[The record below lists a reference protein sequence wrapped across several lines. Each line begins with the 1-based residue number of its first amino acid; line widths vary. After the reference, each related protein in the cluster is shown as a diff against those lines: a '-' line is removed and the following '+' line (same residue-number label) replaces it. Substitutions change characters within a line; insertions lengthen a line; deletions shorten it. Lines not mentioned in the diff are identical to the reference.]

1 MSIVARAPGKSQ
13 APGVL
18 HGNTRSGR
26 TLYAVASHGP
36 SRALRIAPRETLM
49 NRVPLADAGTSRG
62 QVAGK
67 GSQVA
72 SQACFGLF
80 LAFLC
85 AFHVLRTHDACC
97 SRNSVLRTRYRL
109 AKAQVA
115 NSRLAFFSSPR

>member
-72 SQACFGLF
+72 SQGLF
-80 LAFLC
+80 WPFPRLS
-85 AFHVLRTHDACC
+85 LRVSRSSDA
-97 SRNSVLRTRYRL
+97 RRL
-109 AKAQVA
+109 LQ
-115 NSRLAFFSSPR
+115 SQ